1 MNLKHEVRVLGVD
14 DSPLV
19 ARDVLVVG
27 VLFRGAEWID
37 GVMRTYIT
45 KDGLDSTEK
54 IAQMVCSSK
63 HHTQIR
69 AILLDGITYGGFNV
83 VDIAELHEL
92 TAISVIAVMRNH
104 PDMRSIRMA
113 LEHISEP
120 ELRYAKMLRAG
131 ALTQVVTRDAHR
143 PLYIQTAGIEPE
155 DAAAIVRRTTVHAN
169 VPEPLRVA
177 HMISS
182 AMVLG
187 ESSGK
192 A

>member
-19 ARDVLVVG
+19 VRDVLVVG

-54 IAQMVCSSK
+54 IAHMVCSSK
-63 HHTQIR
+63 HHAQIR

-83 VDIAELHEL
+83 VDIGQLHEL
-92 TAISVIAVMRNH
+92 TSTPVIAVMRNH
-104 PDMRSIRMA
+104 PDMESIRRA

-155 DAAAIVRRTTVHAN
+155 DAARIVRRTTVHAN

-182 AMVLG
+182 AIVLG
-187 ESSGK
+187 ES
-192 A
+192 

>member
-1 MNLKHEVRVLGVD
+1 MNLKHEIRVLGVD

-19 ARDVLVVG
+19 AQSVLVVG
-27 VLFRGAEWID
+27 ALFRGAEWLD

-45 KDGLDSTEK
+45 KDGMDATEK
-54 IAQMVCSSK
+54 IAEMVCASK

-69 AILLDGITYGGFNV
+69 AMLLDGITYGGFNV
-83 VDIAELHEL
+83 VDIHALHEL
-92 TAISVIAVMRNH
+92 TSVPAIAVMRNF
-104 PDMRSIRMA
+104 PD
-113 LEHISEP
+113 LESMQRAVQHVSEP
-120 ELRYAKMLRAG
+120 EFRYSLLLKAG
-131 ALTQVVTRDAHR
+131 GFTKVITRDEGR

-155 DAAAIVRRTTVHAN
+155 DGAQIVRRTTVHAN
-169 VPEPLRVA
+169 IPEPLRAA

-182 AMVLG
+182 AIVLG

>member
-1 MNLKHEVRVLGVD
+1 MNLKHEMRVLGVD

-19 ARDVLVVG
+19 AQSVLVVG
-27 VLFRGAEWID
+27 ALFRGAEWLD

-45 KDGLDSTEK
+45 KDGMDATEK
-54 IAQMVCSSK
+54 IAEMVCSSK

-69 AILLDGITYGGFNV
+69 AMLLDGITYGGFNV
-83 VDIAELHEL
+83 VDIHALHEL
-92 TAISVIAVMRNH
+92 TSVPAIAVMRNF
-104 PDMRSIRMA
+104 PD
-113 LEHISEP
+113 LESMHEAVQHVSEP
-120 ELRYAKMLRAG
+120 EFRYSLLLKAG
-131 ALTQVVTRDAHR
+131 GFTKVITRDEGH

-155 DAAAIVRRTTVHAN
+155 DGAQIVRRTALHAN
-169 VPEPLRVA
+169 IPEPLRAA

-182 AMVLG
+182 AIVLG

>member
-1 MNLKHEVRVLGVD
+1 MNLKHEMRVLGVD

-27 VLFRGAEWID
+27 ALFRGAEWLD
-37 GVMRTYIT
+37 GVMRTYLT
-45 KDGLDSTEK
+45 RDGLDATER
-54 IAQMVCSSK
+54 IAEMMCSSK
-63 HHTQIR
+63 HHTQMR
-69 AILLDGITYGGFNV
+69 AVLLDGITYGGFNV
-83 VDIAELHEL
+83 VDIHALYES
-92 TAISVIAVMRNH
+92 TSVPVIAVMRDF
-104 PDMRSIRMA
+104 PDLESMHRA
-113 LEHISEP
+113 LQHVSEP
-120 ELRYAKMLRAG
+120 EHRYSLILKAG
-131 ALTQVVTRDAHR
+131 GFTKVITRDETR

-155 DAAAIVRRTTVHAN
+155 DGAHIVRRTTLHAN
-169 VPEPLRVA
+169 IPEPLRVA